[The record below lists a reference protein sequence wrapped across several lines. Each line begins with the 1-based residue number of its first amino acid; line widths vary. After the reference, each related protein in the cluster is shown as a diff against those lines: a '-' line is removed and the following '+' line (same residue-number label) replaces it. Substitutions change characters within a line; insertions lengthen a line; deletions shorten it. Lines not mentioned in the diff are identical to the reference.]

1 VEGRKKPGYR
11 RTKRE
16 REREREGE
24 REGEADGVAREE
36 QNSPR
41 FPAKTTP
48 ARVFPPI
55 VSSSPNHSATPAVW
69 PSFVAPSTLHQRFS
83 TRPGDEPAYRV
94 LRPPVNRV
102 CCTPA
107 SDSPSRRA
115 GMKLRQN
122 NVIGVMIPDARDIPG
137 KGRSTFRKRRFESTH
152 DSFAIRRI

>member
-1 VEGRKKPGYR
+1 MWKEGKSPDGQ
-11 RTKRE
+11 RE
-16 REREREGE
+16 KERV

-41 FPAKTTP
+41 LPAKTTP
-48 ARVFPPI
+48 ASAFPPI

-115 GMKLRQN
+115 GMKLHQN
-122 NVIGVMIPDARDIPG
+122 NEIRVMILDARDIPG
-137 KGRSTFRKRRFESTH
+137 KSPVRFFESDVSKARTIH
-152 DSFAIRRI
+152 S